1 MELSDF
7 KVFHSLALG
16 FALHQFIYDDKG
28 EPVDYLFLDI
38 NEAFTRMTGLAR
50 ELVVGKTVKQ
60 ILPGTEDYWIK
71 KYGKVAT
78 TGQPD
83 SFEQF
88 SGTLGKKFRVSA
100 FCPQIGY
107 FGVLFDDVTPIE
119 KLSKQLLEAENKYQR
134 FFSLSNDGIIIIN
147 REGLIHDANDR
158 FSEFFGI
165 SRPRLIGTS
174 LLDLCASEMKE
185 NLRAILATLFDDGS
199 LHDEISLLDNQGN
212 PIIFELIASVYDSR
226 TELALCNLRNIT
238 HRKQLE
244 REAEEYHQ
252 RMEAVFKQN
261 AVGIAYL
268 TPTLCIENCNEKF
281 CEITGYTAE
290 MLRGKPFDTLLLPED
305 RAFHHPTLALLNETG
320 QNHTMVQR
328 LINRNGNIIYV
339 KRVLSAVMDKSG
351 RPAYYIAFVEDI
363 TVQKQA
369 EEALSQQQNL
379 LNRILNDFTELL
391 IRWKP
396 DGTIVFS
403 NKAYNEYY
411 SQSHSSEIKNNLFDG
426 LPEEAIG
433 RLKAHISQ
441 LSPENQVILEKHETL
456 TKAGPRWHLW
466 TDRGIFDE
474 QGNLIEIQSI
484 GLDITEL
491 EKTSIEAQTQQTFFE
506 ELFNNSPYALV
517 FLNSNHVVL
526 RINKAFT
533 KVFGYTPD
541 EAIGKPIYELVVPEG
556 MYSDWS
562 KLISNVLRGEEI
574 FAETIRK
581 RKDGSLLEVRLTG
594 RPVYLR
600 GKLLGIFGIYEDI
613 TQQKQNQ
620 RHLQRHAH
628 LSELILSITQS
639 PSMDYR
645 NMLNKTVKETTR
657 LLDAD
662 FGIIFEYR
670 PHRKETIMHAYTD
683 SFETECSMLSRLTEI
698 LEEPG
703 NMILQ
708 MLNTNHPIVLQEQ
721 NRDEAAL
728 MEQLCPGKGVKSMM
742 LIPASYEGHLSAALI
757 VGSLNKNH
765 FAAHNLTEGT
775 LLMDAVWR
783 SVEQQRLV
791 QELRKALQKAEESEK
806 LKSSFLATMSHEL
819 RTPLNA
825 IIGFSSLIDESMAM
839 EDIMESVRTIQAS
852 GNHLLNLINDMFH
865 LSALEAGQFSV
876 SAETISVSRFFSEI
890 KDFISSY
897 QQVENK
903 QNLQIRY
910 LPDPSAGDL
919 KIVTDTQKLNDILV
933 NLIKNAIKFTDE
945 GVVEY
950 GYKVNNDTITFFV
963 KDTGVGIPE
972 DKFEVIFE
980 KFRQGDDSS
989 TRRHGGTG
997 IGLTL
1002 VNGLTELLGGRVYFE
1017 STVGKGSTFYVEIPI
1032 QLRPEK
1038 LQESSDESINLQGYT
1053 LVVVEDEMTNYQLIE
1068 SILKKYQPQ
1077 LVHFLDGES
1086 AVRYVESGKPVD
1098 LILMDI
1104 RLPGIDGLEA
1114 TRQIRKLRPD
1124 LPIIA
1129 QTAYAMAG
1137 DRERTLAA
1145 GCNDYIS
1152 KPFRRQQMVNLIWG
1166 FLRQRSQT
1174 RS

>member
-7 KVFHSLALG
+7 NVFHSLALG
-16 FALHQFIYDDKG
+16 FALHQMIYDEKG
-28 EPVDYLFLDI
+28 EPIDYRFLDI
-38 NEAFTRMTGLAR
+38 NEAFTRMTGLTR
-50 ELVVGKTVKQ
+50 EFVVGKTIRQ
-60 ILPGTEDYWIK
+60 ILPGIEDFWIK
-71 KYGKVAT
+71 KYGRVAT

-83 SFEQF
+83 SFENF
-88 SGTLGKKFRVSA
+88 SGDLGKKFRVSA
-100 FCPQIGY
+100 FCPQKGY

-119 KLSKQLLEAENKYQR
+119 ELSNKLLEAENKYQR

-147 REGLIHDANDR
+147 REGFIHDSNDR
-158 FSEFFGI
+158 FSELIGI

-174 LLDLCASEMKE
+174 LLNLCSIEMRE
-185 NLRAILATLFDDGS
+185 NLPTLLATLFEEGS
-199 LHDEISLLDNQGN
+199 LRDEISLLDINEN
-212 PIIFELIASVYDSR
+212 PVIFELLASVYDSR

-244 REAEEYHQ
+244 READEYHQ
-252 RMEAVFKQN
+252 RVEAIFKQN

-268 TPTLCIENCNEKF
+268 TPTLQIEDCNEKF
-281 CEITGYTAE
+281 CEITGYRAE
-290 MLRGKPFDTLLLPED
+290 MLRGKAFDTLLHPED
-305 RAFHHPTLALLNETG
+305 RAFHHPTLAMLKETG
-320 QNHTMVQR
+320 QFHNMVHR
-328 LINRNGNIIYV
+328 LVNRNGEIIYV
-339 KRVLSAVMDKSG
+339 KRVLSVVMDKLG

-363 TVQKQA
+363 TAQKKA
-369 EEALSQQQNL
+369 EEALSVQQNL
-379 LNRILNDFTELL
+379 LTRILNDFTELL
-391 IRWKP
+391 VRWKP

-403 NKAYNEYY
+403 NKAYNDYY
-411 SQSHSSEIKNNLFDG
+411 KHSHRSEIKNNLFDN
-426 LPEEAIG
+426 LPEEAIL
-433 RLKAHISQ
+433 RLKSHVNQ
-441 LSPENQVILEKHETL
+441 LTPENPIVLEKHETPGNE
-456 TKAGPRWHLW
+456 GPRWHLW
-466 TDRGIFDE
+466 TDRGIFDN

-484 GLDITEL
+484 GLDITDL
-491 EKTSIEAQTQQTFFE
+491 EKASSEAQTQQTFFE

-517 FLNSNHVVL
+517 FLNPKNHVL
-526 RINKAFT
+526 RINQAFT
-533 KVFGYTPD
+533 KIFGYTPE
-541 EAIGKPIYELVVPEG
+541 EAIGKPIYELIVPEG
-556 MYSDWS
+556 MHSNWAQ
-562 KLISNVLRGEEI
+562 LIGNVLKGEEI
-574 FAETIRK
+574 FSETIRR

-600 GKLLGIFGIYEDI
+600 GQLQGIFGIYEDI

-628 LSELILSITQS
+628 LIELILSITQS

-645 NMLNKTVKETTR
+645 NMLNKTVKEATH
-657 LLDAD
+657 LMEAD
-662 FGIIFEYR
+662 FGVIFEYK
-670 PHRKETIMHAYTD
+670 PHVKETIVHAYIE
-683 SFETECSMLSRLTEI
+683 SFETECSILSRLTEL

-708 MLNTNHPIVLQEQ
+708 TLTTNHPIVLQQQ
-721 NRDEAAL
+721 NKDEAAL
-728 MEQLCPGKGVKSMM
+728 MERLCPGKGIKSMM
-742 LIPASYEGHLSAALI
+742 FIPAYYEGHLSAALI
-757 VGSLNKNH
+757 VGSLKKNH
-765 FAAHNLTEGT
+765 FGTHNLTEGT

-791 QELRKALQKAEESEK
+791 QELRKALQKAEESER

-825 IIGFSSLIDESMAM
+825 IIGFSSLIDESMAI
-839 EDIMESVRTIQAS
+839 EDIMDSLRTIQAS

-865 LSALEAGQFSV
+865 LSAIEAGHFSV
-876 SAETISVSRFFSEI
+876 SAETISVSRLFSEI
-890 KDFISSY
+890 KDFIISY

-910 LPDPSAGDL
+910 LPDPSAEDL
-919 KIVTDTQKLNDILV
+919 KIVTDIQKLNDILV

-950 GYKVNNDTITFFV
+950 GYKVGKDTITFFV

-972 DKFEVIFE
+972 DKFGVIFE

-1002 VNGLTELLGGRVYFE
+1002 VKGLTELLGGRVYFE
-1017 STVGKGSTFYVEIPI
+1017 SKVGKGSTFYVEIPI
-1032 QLRPEK
+1032 QLKSEK
-1038 LQESSDESINLQGYT
+1038 QQETSTELVNLKDYT

-1068 SILKKYQPQ
+1068 SILKKYQPK
-1077 LVHFLDGES
+1077 LIHFTEGES
-1086 AVRYVESGKPVD
+1086 AVSYVESGQPVD

-1152 KPFRRQQMVNLIWG
+1152 KPFRRQQMIDLIWHY
-1166 FLRQRSQT
+1166 LRQNSL
-1174 RS
+1174 S